1 MNASRSTKLRLGC
14 DTEIMKKTADY
25 TLLARSGLFD
35 VNHYL
40 LEAPDVVADG
50 ADPLEHF
57 CRFGAR
63 EGRRP
68 NLYFDPAW
76 YAAVH
81 LDGNG
86 TGVNPLAHY
95 VAAGERAGLRPIA
108 WFDPAWYARTYALR
122 RGTSPLA
129 HYLAHRRSQRYAP
142 NPLFDLAWYLARHGA
157 EIGPNGTP
165 SPISCA
171 TGRGATSIPR
181 RPSMRRPTVPA
192 TACRR
197 RRPRRASRTRKPAT
211 GTLLSQAGGH
221 RRTIRQT
228 AGSLVA
234 SSRALRSQA
243 ASQISRT
250 WLARLGAEAPAR
262 PVPGS
267 GERAGN
273 SPASEKELS
282 TPAPPTRDE

>member
-1 MNASRSTKLRLGC
+1 
-14 DTEIMKKTADY
+14 MKKTADY

-57 CRFGAR
+57 CRFGAH

-157 EIGPNGTP
+157 EIGPNRDPFAHLLRHGARRDLDP
-165 SPISCA
+165 SPSFDAAAYRARHGLSA
-171 TGRGATSIPR
+171 TPASPR
-181 RPSMRRPTVPA
+181 VADQEACNPVLHYFRR
-192 TACRR
+192 
-197 RRPRRASRTRKPAT
+197 
-211 GTLLSQAGGH
+211 
-221 RRTIRQT
+221 
-228 AGSLVA
+228 
-234 SSRALRSQA
+234 
-243 ASQISRT
+243 
-250 WLARLGAEAPAR
+250 EAIA
-262 PVPGS
+262 
-267 GERAGN
+267 ERA
-273 SPASEKELS
+273 AKQ
-282 TPAPPTRDE
+282 PAPWWRRLAH